1 MWIGVWYSK
10 GKGFKLHVVSTNVHR
25 HRQPSF
31 SLCFKAKVFLR
42 PKVTSFT
49 SWCSFFFSLTK
60 HVVDTNKHRQTKTL
74 LAFSVRESLN
84 VTSSCFVRARLLI
97 VELTHPGNFC
107 WSVKQQKHQWKQSS
121 FETFLTPNTNF
132 SLTVKRPN
140 FVVTKQQTN
149 EGTSF
154 FLLAE
159 EAELNKK
166 KDHLGARTLWTA
178 VIFAKVAL
186 EKVINIELKFY
197 LVK

>member
-121 FETFLTPNTNF
+121 ALSRTFLF
-132 SLTVKRPN
+132 CLTWTLKI
-140 FVVTKQQTN
+140 TQTL
-149 EGTSF
+149 F
-154 FLLAE
+154 F
-159 EAELNKK
+159 
-166 KDHLGARTLWTA
+166 
-178 VIFAKVAL
+178 VAL
-186 EKVINIELKFY
+186 HFNKSTTGFM
-197 LVK
+197 